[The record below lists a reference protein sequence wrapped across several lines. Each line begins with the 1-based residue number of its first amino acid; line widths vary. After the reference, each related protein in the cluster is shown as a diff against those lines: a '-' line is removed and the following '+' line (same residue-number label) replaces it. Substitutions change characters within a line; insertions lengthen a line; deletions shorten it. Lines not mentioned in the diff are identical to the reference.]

1 MKPKV
6 FVTRQIP
13 DAGLTRLREAAEA
26 DVWEEQLPPPRA
38 VLMERIAGCEGLLCL
53 LTDTVDAEVMNA
65 GARLKVISNY
75 AVGYD
80 NIDVAAAKAR
90 GIAVGN
96 TPGVLTETT
105 ADLAWALLMALARRV
120 VEAEEYV
127 RAGHWRT
134 WEPQLLLGHDVQGA
148 TLGIIGLGRIGQA
161 LARRARGFGMR
172 ALYTELRRKEDAE
185 AELGVGFAELD
196 DLLRQ
201 SDFVSIHCNLTPETH
216 HLIGARELLLM
227 GPQSFL
233 INTAR
238 GPVVDEAAL
247 VRALRSGVIFGAGL
261 DVTDQEPIQP
271 DNPLPDMPNVVV
283 TPHMAGRAI
292 ESEFNAAENTVA
304 NVARLARGER
314 PQWIVPPV

>member
-247 VRALRSGVIFGAGL
+247 YLALKAGHIHGAAL
-261 DVTDQEPIQP
+261 DVTEEEPIAH
-271 DNPLPDMPNVVV
+271 DSPLLSLRNVII
-283 TPHMAGRAI
+283 TPHIASASHATRSQMAVM
-292 ESEFNAAENTVA
+292 AAENVIA
-304 NVARLARGER
+304 GLEGR
-314 PQWIVPPV
+314 PLPHVVTR